1 MTMKKIAFV
10 LMVLCTLGFNSCS
23 YDKVDASYNENAAGV
38 CISSPIEAFIDKFI
52 VMEDSQYVITASLED
67 ALRLGL
73 TEQEFDEVSREI
85 EKGNAMIA
93 ETIDYYSKC
102 EDVKSITVVDLNKTP
117 KYEEQDVVTRAD
129 TTVIMPSG
137 TIYTMGKEKQSH
149 VFWAPIPMNYV
160 SFDGYS
166 YTALL
171 AVMTY
176 TTNSFG
182 AIFMGSKIG
191 NYGGPTLVQVGASNT
206 ICTVTFQTTDSTG
219 GKCFYKG
226 VYQ

>member
-129 TTVIMPSG
+129 TTVIMPS
-137 TIYTMGKEKQSH
+137 
-149 VFWAPIPMNYV
+149 
-160 SFDGYS
+160 
-166 YTALL
+166 
-171 AVMTY
+171 
-176 TTNSFG
+176 
-182 AIFMGSKIG
+182 
-191 NYGGPTLVQVGASNT
+191 
-206 ICTVTFQTTDSTG
+206 
-219 GKCFYKG
+219 
-226 VYQ
+226 